1 MSRSPQC
8 TVRAAEQRDVPT
20 LVQLL
25 EAYMH
30 ETFKVAWRGSAEAL
44 RRDGFG
50 QEFECQVAVT
60 SDGRVIG
67 FVAWT
72 KSYDLHHCM
81 TGGSI
86 LDLYVLPES
95 RGRGVAP
102 ALVCA
107 VAAEIRRRGGTYVKG
122 QAVNFTSKPTRLCR
136 KKSITAEVVLSRI
149 LGFSPLLYSQCSST
163 VSVVVRKS
171 GEGCRDTLN
180 PIYTSPT
187 TNAMKRRMQSNSGK
201 AGEVLC
207 TLFPIHLIVTDIEA
221 HGCWPIHHR
230 QDGLSFFESHRFF
243 RLLRFAQCVRLALIS
258 SKLVCPYK

>member
-8 TVRAAEQRDVPT
+8 TVRATDQRDVPT

-44 RRDGFG
+44 HRDGFG

-122 QAVNFTSKPTRLCR
+122 QAVNNRAVQRL
-136 KKSITAEVVLSRI
+136 
-149 LGFSPLLYSQCSST
+149 Y
-163 VSVVVRKS
+163 
-171 GEGCRDTLN
+171 D
-180 PIYTSPT
+180 
-187 TNAMKRRMQSNSGK
+187 
-201 AGEVLC
+201 
-207 TLFPIHLIVTDIEA
+207 
-221 HGCWPIHHR
+221 
-230 QDGLSFFESHRFF
+230 
-243 RLLRFAQCVRLALIS
+243 RFAMGFPGADYIVGGRAFRRLAELAGFPARVAVQS
-258 SKLVCPYK
+258 LPEKSWNYEP

>member
-8 TVRAAEQRDVPT
+8 TVRAADQRDVPT

-50 QEFECQVAVT
+50 QEFECQVVVT

-95 RGRGVAP
+95 QRASLPMSFFHEFLDFRHFY
-102 ALVCA
+102 
-107 VAAEIRRRGGTYVKG
+107 T
-122 QAVNFTSKPTRLCR
+122 
-136 KKSITAEVVLSRI
+136 LSV
-149 LGFSPLLYSQCSST
+149 PQ
-163 VSVVVRKS
+163 
-171 GEGCRDTLN
+171 
-180 PIYTSPT
+180 
-187 TNAMKRRMQSNSGK
+187 
-201 AGEVLC
+201 
-207 TLFPIHLIVTDIEA
+207 LFPSWYA
-221 HGCWPIHHR
+221 
-230 QDGLSFFESHRFF
+230 S
-243 RLLRFAQCVRLALIS
+243 LARDAGTR
-258 SKLVCPYK
+258 